1 MDLLKEKFLKL
12 KEGKNCLVLG
22 HNYQRPEIQDVSD
35 YLGDSLGLSLKAK
48 ETEADL
54 ILFCGVYFMAE
65 TAAILNPSK
74 KILIPDLQARCPMAR
89 MLDAKVIK
97 SYRKKYPKASVAVY
111 INTTAATKAEADV
124 VFTSSN
130 GVKICSALDSDK
142 ILVGPDLNL
151 ALFIQR
157 KLPDKDIIPIPQ
169 KSYCYVHK
177 RFSKEDINKNDEK
190 FKHSEILVHPE
201 VDVELQDAADF
212 VGSTSQIFKRPKVSK
227 VKEFLIGTEIGLIY
241 RMKKEYPN
249 RKFYPLN
256 ESAICGQMKKHT
268 LYKAYLALRDEEPVV
283 KVPKKIAIKA
293 KKSIDRMFEIMEE
306 K

>member
-1 MDLLKEKFLKL
+1 MGLITKMDYKEKFIKL
-12 KEGKNCLVLG
+12 KRRKNCLVLG
-22 HNYQRPEIQDVSD
+22 HNYQRPEIQDISD

-65 TAAILNPSK
+65 TAAILNPNK
-74 KILIPDLQARCPMAR
+74 KILIPDLEARCPMAK
-89 MLDAKVIK
+89 MLDAKIIK

-130 GVKICSALDSDK
+130 AVKICSALDSDK

-169 KSYCYVHK
+169 KSFCYVHK
-177 RFSKEDINKNDEK
+177 RFSKDDINKNDEK
-190 FKHSEILVHPE
+190 FKHLKFYFEELDEAKFIFGYEKEKHGDVFETEDFKEILN
-201 VDVELQDAADF
+201 
-212 VGSTSQIFKRPKVSK
+212 II
-227 VKEFLIGTEIGLIY
+227 EFLQIE
-241 RMKKEYPN
+241 
-249 RKFYPLN
+249 PLKQN
-256 ESAICGQMKKHT
+256 
-268 LYKAYLALRDEEPVV
+268 
-283 KVPKKIAIKA
+283 
-293 KKSIDRMFEIMEE
+293 
-306 K
+306 